1 MIAMGSRQVI
11 LNRRRFIA
19 ILAAAGGAGALPRA
33 SFGLAPG
40 TFTWNGIALGAEAS
54 LTLQHR
60 DEAQARLA
68 IEASIGEVARLE
80 KIFSLHRP
88 DSALSRLNLTG
99 RLDEAPADL
108 RLLLAEALRLAERS
122 NGAFDPTIQPLWALY
137 ARHFSTP
144 GAAPEGP
151 GADDLAASLRLVGW
165 QGVALEGA
173 GIRLARPGMAVTL
186 NGIAQGYITD
196 RVGDLLRS
204 RGFEHVLVNMG
215 EPLALG
221 PTFDGAA
228 WRVAIADPA
237 EAHRVLETVPLRKGA
252 VATSSGQGCRF
263 DAEGRFTHILD
274 PKTGAS
280 ARRFASV
287 TVIAERAS
295 EADGL
300 STALSVATPDE
311 ATFLLG
317 GRARA
322 FVVPQGGGGG
332 RWL

>member
-1 MIAMGSRQVI
+1 MIAMGPRQGI

-19 ILAAAGGAGALPRA
+19 ILAAAGSAGALPRA

-40 TFTWNGIALGAEAS
+40 ALTWNGIALGAEAS
-54 LTLQHR
+54 LTLQHH

-68 IEASIGEVARLE
+68 VEASVAEVQRLE

-88 DSALSRLNLTG
+88 DSALSRLNASG
-99 RLDEAPADL
+99 RLDEAPTDL
-108 RLLLAEALRLAERS
+108 RLLLAEALRLAARS
-122 NGAFDPTIQPLWALY
+122 DGAFDPTIQPLWALY

-144 GAAPEGP
+144 GADPEGP
-151 GADDLAASLRLVGW
+151 SEDDLVAALRLVGW
-165 QGVALEGA
+165 QGVTLEGA
-173 GIRLARPGMAVTL
+173 GIRLARPGMALTL

-204 RGFEHVLVNMG
+204 RGFEHVLVDMG

-221 PTFDGAA
+221 PAFDGAA

-237 EAHRVLETVPLRKGA
+237 EAGRVLDTVPLKQGA

-263 DAEGRFTHILD
+263 DAVGRFTHILD

-280 ARRFASV
+280 ARRFAAV
-287 TVIAERAS
+287 TVIAERATD
-295 EADGL
+295 ADGL
-300 STALSVATPDE
+300 STALSVASPSK
-311 ATFLLG
+311 APSLLG

-322 FVVPQGGGGG
+322 FIVPEGSSAG